1 MLKLLNV
8 TKEYVE
14 GDSKVAALRGVD
26 LEFRENE
33 FVSILGPSGCGK
45 TTLLNIIGGLDKY
58 TDGDLFID
66 GISTKEYKD
75 GDWDTYRNHSI
86 GFVFQSYNLIPHQ
99 SVLSNVELAL
109 TLSGVSKAER
119 RKRATEALEKVGL
132 GDQIHKKPNQMSGGQ
147 MQRVAIARALVN
159 NPHILLADEPTG
171 ALDSETSVQIMGLLK
186 EIARDKL
193 VIMVTHNPELAEEYS
208 TRIIRLLDGKVIGD
222 TDPYTAEISS
232 VEKAEE
238 TPVNERKQ
246 KKAKKQKKPS
256 MSFFTAL
263 SLSFNNLMTKKAR
276 TILTSFAGS
285 IGIIGIAL
293 ILALSNGIQ
302 TYIDDVQEDTL
313 ASAPITIEAEQTD
326 MQKMLEKL
334 MGTEDKR
341 SEHGLDKVYSNPV
354 LNELINSFVNPDVK
368 QNNLKDFK
376 AYLEGNPNNVLD
388 HITAI
393 NYGYDFDFNVFVKD
407 KDGNI
412 IKSDAME
419 LMQQTMAGD
428 GGLGI
433 DMSMG
438 SEMMMGSS
446 GLKIYEQ
453 MLAERDGSGINPIV
467 YDQYETIY
475 GEWPSSYNE
484 VVLVVNSNNEMSDL
498 ALLAL
503 GLTTLE
509 ESREMWETI
518 GKGESLD
525 TNIKSWSYEEICGI
539 EFMLVPSCNFYSYNP
554 LTNSYVDIS
563 ETEKGLTYM
572 YDNGIKMK
580 VSGIIRPKPDAAS
593 AMLTGTVAYT
603 KALTDYVI
611 DYTANSEIVKKQ
623 LENPEIDV
631 LTGLPFKPADYTEP
645 TVEEK
650 AEAFAAYVNGL
661 TTEQKAELY
670 KAIASIP
677 SEDYLSLEADK
688 RMAMMDREY
697 IENTMVDAFAAEA
710 NMDTETIR
718 EYIAKMSDEELMA
731 TVRAMLLER
740 IAEAYTAGA
749 MEQFAA
755 TETQFGKEVANA
767 QFAAQLDGM
776 MAALTG
782 KNEEIAALYDAHMPP
797 THSESD
803 YKTVLRALGKVDPD
817 TPSSINIYAATFE
830 AKEIIADEIAN
841 YNNTREKE
849 EDQITYTDY
858 VALIMSGV
866 ATIINV
872 ISYVLIAF
880 VSISLIVSSI
890 MIGIITYISVLERT
904 KEIGILRAIG
914 ASKKDIARVFNAEA
928 LTIGFAAGLIGV
940 LFTVLFCIPVNA
952 IIQGLSGIESI
963 AAVLPLTPAIV
974 LVLISMFLTFIA
986 GLLPSR
992 IAAKKDPVE
1001 ALRTE

>member
-1 MLKLLNV
+1 MLKLINI
-8 TKEYVE
+8 TKEYVA
-14 GDSKVAALRGVD
+14 GDAKVAALRGVD

-66 GISTKEYKD
+66 GVSTKEYKD

-119 RKRATEALEKVGL
+119 RRRAIEALEKVGL

-186 EIARDKL
+186 EIAEDKL

-208 TRIIRLLDGKVIGD
+208 TRIIRLLDGKIIGD
-222 TDPYTAEISS
+222 SNPYTAPEIPAEPE
-232 VEKAEE
+232 VKEK
-238 TPVNERKQ
+238 KQ
-246 KKAKKQKKPS
+246 KKVKKAKKPS

-263 SLSFNNLMTKKAR
+263 SLSLNNLMTKKAR

-326 MQKMLEKL
+326 MQKMMEKL
-334 MGTEDKR
+334 MGTSEKR
-341 SEHGLDKVYSNPV
+341 GEHGLDKVYSNPV
-354 LNELINSFVNPDVK
+354 LNELINSVVNPEVK

-376 AYLEGNPNNVLD
+376 AYLESNPNGVLD

-393 NYGYDFDFNVFVKD
+393 DYSYDFDFNVFVKD
-407 KDGNI
+407 ENGNI
-412 IKSDAME
+412 VKSDAME
-419 LMQQTMAGD
+419 LMEQTMMGD
-428 GGLGI
+428 SGSGF
-433 DMSMG
+433 DMPFGDS
-438 SEMMMGSS
+438 MMMGG
-446 GLKIYEQ
+446 GLEIYEQ
-453 MLAERDGSGINPIV
+453 LLAERDGSGINPIV

-475 GEWPSSYNE
+475 GEWPTAYNE

-503 GLTTLE
+503 GLTTLDE
-509 ESREMWETI
+509 AREMWETI
-518 GKGESLD
+518 GKGDSLSTD
-525 TNIKSWSYEEICGI
+525 IKSWTYEEICAL
-539 EFMLVPSCNFYSYNP
+539 EFVLVPSANFYSYNP
-554 LTNSYVDIS
+554 ATNSYVDIS
-563 ETEKGLTYM
+563 GTDSGLTYM

-580 VSGIIRPKPDAAS
+580 VSGIIRPREDATS
-593 AMLTGTVAYT
+593 TMLNGSVAYT
-603 KALTDYVI
+603 KALTDYII
-611 DYTANSEIVKKQ
+611 DYTANSDIVKKQ
-623 LENPEIDV
+623 LENPDVDV
-631 LTGLPFKPADYTEP
+631 LTGLPFKPADYVEP
-645 TVEEK
+645 DAATK
-650 AEAFAAYVNGL
+650 AAAFKTYVNSL
-661 TTEQKAELY
+661 NTQQKAELY
-670 KAIASIP
+670 KAIASVA
-677 SEDYLSLEADK
+677 SEDYLNLEADK
-688 RMAMMDREY
+688 QMAMMDREY
-697 IENTMVDAFAAEA
+697 IVTTMVDAFAAES
-710 NMDTETIR
+710 NMDPETVR
-718 EYIAKMSDEELMA
+718 EYIDSMSDEELMA
-731 TVRAMLLER
+731 TVRTMLIER
-740 IAEAYTAGA
+740 IAEEYTKAVLA
-749 MEQFAA
+749 QLEPLPA
-755 TETQFGKEVANA
+755 EVL
-767 QFAAQLDGM
+767 AAQLDGM
-776 MAALTG
+776 IMQMAESDDAL
-782 KNEEIAALYDAHMPP
+782 AALYDAHMPP
-797 THSESD
+797 THSDSD
-803 YKTVLRALGKVDPD
+803 YKTVLRTLGKVSLD
-817 TPSSINIYAATFE
+817 TPSAINIYAATFE
-830 AKEIIADEIAN
+830 AKDMIAEEIAN
-841 YNNTREKE
+841 YNSTRNDPDDE
-849 EDQITYTDY
+849 ITYTDY
-858 VALIMSGV
+858 VALLMSSV

-880 VSISLIVSSI
+880 VSISLVVSSI

-928 LTIGFAAGLIGV
+928 ITIGFASGLIGV
-940 LFTVLFCIPVNA
+940 VFTVLLCLPVNA
-952 IIQGLSGIESI
+952 IIQGLSGIENI
-963 AAVLPLTPAIV
+963 AAVLPLIPAIV
-974 LVLISMFLTFIA
+974 LVLISIFLTFIA